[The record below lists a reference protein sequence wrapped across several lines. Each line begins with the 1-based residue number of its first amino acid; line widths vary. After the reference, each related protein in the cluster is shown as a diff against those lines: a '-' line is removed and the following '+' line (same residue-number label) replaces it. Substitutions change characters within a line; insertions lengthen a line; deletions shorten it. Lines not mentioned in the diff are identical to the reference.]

1 MTLFASQDQQL
12 RIGGEHL
19 AHGVLKFTAGIDLFL
34 DFFDPLFGD
43 ALGVSFSV
51 GHEDQ
56 RPSRMTRAFGTVT
69 RGLPTTSVVEDQRTG
84 EMVVGDGVLAEER
97 KLTLTQARG
106 KSAFGGYFHLVHILA
121 QEKSKY
127 KGFMGM
133 RK

>member
-1 MTLFASQDQQL
+1 MTLFASEDQEL

-19 AHGVLKFTAGIDLFL
+19 AHGVLKFTASIDLFL

-56 RPSRMTRAFGTVT
+56 RPGSMTLAFGTVT
-69 RGLPTTSVVEDQRTG
+69 RGLPTAGVVEDQRTG
-84 EMVVGDGVLAEER
+84 EEVVGDGVVAEEL
-97 KLTLTQARG
+97 KLTLTQTRG
-106 KSAFGGYFHLVHILA
+106 EGAFRGDFHLVHIFS
-121 QEKSKY
+121 QEELKY